1 MRPFKPIIPSTL
13 VTIFRSFRAGLWYN
27 VGHERVQ
34 NNALPCRRARDG
46 RNRKVKCNNLH
57 YAIQKA
63 VILVMQAIRKR
74 EALLAWA
81 LKNGDK
87 REAERLKHELLDLVE
102 TAF

>member
-1 MRPFKPIIPSTL
+1 MGRR
-13 VTIFRSFRAGLWYN
+13 RSIG
-27 VGHERVQ
+27 GG
-34 NNALPCRRARDG
+34 ALEAQTGDFGMNIEQR
-46 RNRKVKCNNLH
+46 
-57 YAIQKA
+57 QK
-63 VILVMQAIRKR
+63 VMQAIRKR